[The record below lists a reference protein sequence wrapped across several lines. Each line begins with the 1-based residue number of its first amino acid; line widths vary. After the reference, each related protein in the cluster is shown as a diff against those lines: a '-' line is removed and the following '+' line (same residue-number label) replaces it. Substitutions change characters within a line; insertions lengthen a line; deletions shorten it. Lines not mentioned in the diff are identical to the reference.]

1 MTKQEAEQLIQKRGF
16 RIWAILGNREF
27 QAMDADGINLFVD
40 WEQDNFRLV
49 WMVPR
54 SIFQV
59 TCPEC
64 GPFSW
69 DKQFYRMYG
78 RFKNLIEEIV
88 CKMDGGNRD

>member
-16 RIWAILGNREF
+16 RIWAILGDREF

-64 GPFSW
+64 GSFFW

-78 RFKNLIEEIV
+78 RFKNLIKEIV